1 MEKIKSG
8 KVLRIALAILV
19 AVAVWLYVDSVK
31 APDVRVKANNIPVE
45 FSGEND
51 TLADKGLMIL
61 SGYDTTIDL
70 TLKGPRKVLWKLDKS
85 EIRIVADTS
94 GISDTGVK
102 TLRYNVV
109 YPDAVSGSQIKVEN
123 ASAFTVTVTVG
134 ELSTKKVPARC
145 SVNRRPD
152 LLPVTCPSILPC

>member
-70 TLKGPRKVLWKLDKS
+70 TLKGPRKV
-85 EIRIVADTS
+85 
-94 GISDTGVK
+94 
-102 TLRYNVV
+102 
-109 YPDAVSGSQIKVEN
+109 
-123 ASAFTVTVTVG
+123 
-134 ELSTKKVPARC
+134 
-145 SVNRRPD
+145 
-152 LLPVTCPSILPC
+152 